1 MILQKRSGIRSLCQ
15 SSEHSF
21 MPQNLTGSKYLER
34 TQLRAKKSETRV
46 RKQAHMRERMKIL
59 KTDPYTHGA

>member
-1 MILQKRSGIRSLCQ
+1 
-15 SSEHSF
+15 

-46 RKQAHMRERMKIL
+46 RKQALMRERMKIL
-59 KTDPYTHGA
+59 KIDPYTHGA